1 MSTMPDRTN
10 APKVAPPER
19 WWRCAQCGYMS
30 FDPLDLCEPMQSDS
44 EGHAELG
51 GDRTMG

>member
-19 WWRCAQCGYMS
+19 WWRCAQCGVTS
-30 FDPLDLCEPMQSDS
+30 SNPDELCEPIQSDS
-44 EGHAELG
+44 GGHTELG
-51 GDRTMG
+51 GEPKLG